1 MAMTYQNF
9 ASLGVNLNR
18 QKYGPLDISNVFT
31 SENDLKYY
39 LTKGAHTEGVSEYWY
54 KSSTEK
60 IVPYP
65 YEGQVL
71 ATVIDG
77 VVKVRVLALDA
88 EGNFLA
94 QEIGST
100 ADGASIEAID
110 GKLAIKG
117 FSAAADATI
126 PQKQTDGSI
135 SWVKISDVVEGDTN
149 TTYDVVAAD
158 GSGIT
163 VNKVKAE
170 SGDHYT
176 YTLDVEIP
184 SAAYT
189 VTKAVGEGVTT
200 YQLTRDG
207 VAEGAAIVVPDAYDD
222 TALAGRVKTVEDKFA
237 DYYNKDEVDAKVA
250 ALEGTTHFIGVKD
263 ALPETA
269 KEGDVC
275 IVGSKEHI
283 YTAEGWVELG
293 DTSAELE
300 RITAL
305 ENAFNA
311 IDHDAYKTADA
322 ELEAKINA
330 KQDVIPENTYDA
342 HGSAAAAETAAKA
355 YVDETKITT
364 VTIAHSTETAPE
376 AATVNGNNINIVVD
390 SYTKEETLAKID
402 EKITSFTGGESAAD
416 VKNALDSYKETNNAR
431 VGAIETAIG
440 AEGSVT
446 ASIAAAKKSGDDAAK
461 AVQQLEAGK
470 VAANETAITSIN
482 TKLSGVDSTLKDH
495 TGKIAA
501 LEQADTNLNGRI
513 DAEKAARETL
523 ATTVNENTTAIT
535 QLESKDAA
543 LEAKIDANTNK
554 FADYSTTEQVNKAI
568 DDKIAAI
575 DHSAMQE
582 AINNNA
588 TAIAGEIVRA
598 KAAEEANSNLIAVL
612 VGTDANKTA
621 RAIAKEEVA
630 AIVGAAPEAMDT
642 LEEVAAWI
650 ANDETGA
657 AAMSTAI
664 AANTSALAILNGN
677 DEGSVNKKI
686 ADAIAAI
693 PAIPTATI
701 DRLGLVKA
709 SETISVTEDGT
720 MNVAKVTTDLL
731 VQGEKELVLSGGS
744 AQ

>member
-54 KSSTEK
+54 KSATEK

-88 EGNFLA
+88 EGNFIA

-126 PQKQTDGSI
+126 PQKQADGSI

-149 TTYDVVAAD
+149 TTYDVVAVD
-158 GSGIT
+158 GCGIT
-163 VNKVKAE
+163 VTKEKAK

-176 YTLDVEIP
+176 YTLDVAIP

-189 VTKAVGEGVTT
+189 VTTTAGEGVTT
-200 YQLTRDG
+200 YQLTKDG
-207 VAEGAAIVVPDAYDD
+207 VAEGAAIVVPNAYDD
-222 TALAGRVKTVEDKFA
+222 TALTGRVKTVEDKFA
-237 DYYNKDEVDAKVA
+237 SYYNKDEVDAKVA

-269 KEGDVC
+269 NEGDVC
-275 IVGSKEHI
+275 IVGNKEHI

-305 ENAFNA
+305 ENSFKA

-322 ELEAKINA
+322 KLEAKINA
-330 KQDVIPENTYDA
+330 KQDIIPENTYDA

-364 VTIAHSTETAPE
+364 VTVAHTGEGVTEG
-376 AATVNGNNINIVVD
+376 ATVSGNNINIVVD
-390 SYTKEETLAKID
+390 AYTKAETLDKIS
-402 EKITSFTGGESAAD
+402 EKITEINGGESAGE
-416 VKNALDSYKETNNAR
+416 VLSQLNSYKETNDAR
-431 VGAIETAIG
+431 LDAVEGALG
-440 AEGSVT
+440 ADGSVT

-482 TKLSGVDSTLKDH
+482 TKLSGVDSTLNGH
-495 TGKIAA
+495 TTKISA
-501 LEQADTNLNGRI
+501 LEQADTNLSGRI

-523 ATTVNENTTAIT
+523 ATNVNANATAIT
-535 QLESKDAA
+535 QLETKDTA

-588 TAIAGEIVRA
+588 TAIAEEIVRA
-598 KAAEEANSNLIAVL
+598 KAAEQANSNLIAAL

-693 PAIPTATI
+693 PTIPTATI

-709 SETISVTEDGT
+709 SETISVAEDGT

>member
-39 LTKGAHTEGVSEYWY
+39 LSKGSHTEGVSEYWY
-54 KSSTEK
+54 KNAKEK

-88 EGNFLA
+88 EGNFVA

-100 ADGASIEAID
+100 ADGASIEAVD
-110 GKLAIKG
+110 GKLTIKG
-117 FSAAADATI
+117 FNAAADATI
-126 PQKQTDGSI
+126 PQKQADGSI

-189 VTKAVGEGVTT
+189 VTKADGEGVTT
-200 YQLTRDG
+200 YQLTKDG
-207 VAEGAAIVVPDAYDD
+207 VAEGAAIVVPNAYDD

-237 DYYNKDEVDAKVA
+237 DYYNKNDVDAKVA

-311 IDHDAYKTADA
+311 IDHDAYKAADA
-322 ELEAKINA
+322 ELEAKINT
-330 KQDVIPENTYDA
+330 KQNIIPENTYDA
-342 HGSAAAAETAAKA
+342 YGSATAAETAAKA

-364 VTIAHSTETAPE
+364 VTVAHTSEGVTEG
-376 AATVNGNNINIVVD
+376 ATVSGNNINIVVD
-390 SYTKEETLAKID
+390 AYTKAETLDKIS
-402 EKITSFTGGESAAD
+402 EKITEINGGESAGE
-416 VKNALDSYKETNNAR
+416 VLSQLNSYKETNDAR
-431 VGAIETAIG
+431 LDAVEGAIG
-440 AEGSVT
+440 ADGSVT
-446 ASIAAAKKSGDDAAK
+446 AAIAAAKKSGDDAGK
-461 AVQQLEAGK
+461 AVEQLAAGK
-470 VAANETAITSIN
+470 VAANETAISSIN
-482 TKLSGVDSTLKDH
+482 TKLTGVDTTINDH
-495 TGKIAA
+495 SARIGA
-501 LEQADTNLNGRI
+501 LEQADTLLGGRI

-523 ATTVNENTTAIT
+523 ASSVNANATAIT
-535 QLESKDAA
+535 QLETKDAA

-575 DHSAMQE
+575 DHSAMQD
-582 AINNNA
+582 AIDANDAAIRSEVERA
-588 TAIAGEIVRA
+588 TA
-598 KAAEEANSNLIAVL
+598 AEKANSDLIAVI
-612 VGTDANKTA
+612 VGEDAGKSA
-621 RAIAKEEVA
+621 RNIAKEEVA
-630 AIVGAAPEAMDT
+630 AIVGAAPEAMNT

-677 DEGSVNKKI
+677 GEGSVDKKI
-686 ADAIAAI
+686 ADAIAGI
-693 PAIPTATI
+693 PQIPTATI
-701 DRLGLVKA
+701 ERLGLVKA
-709 SETISVTEDGT
+709 SDTISVAADGT
-720 MNVAKVTTDLL
+720 MNVAKVSTDLL